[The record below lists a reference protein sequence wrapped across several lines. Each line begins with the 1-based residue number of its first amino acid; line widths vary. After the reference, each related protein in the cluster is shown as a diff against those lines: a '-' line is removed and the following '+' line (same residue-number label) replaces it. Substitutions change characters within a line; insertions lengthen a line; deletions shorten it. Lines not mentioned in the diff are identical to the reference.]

1 MRIDLLFGFLGS
13 GKTTLAKRILE
24 EWGPKEQLALIV
36 NEFGDVGV
44 DGAVLEGNDI
54 DIVELSSGC
63 LCCTLKGSLLNAIEE
78 MRSKA
83 PIDHIVIEA
92 TGVAEPEEMLAT
104 FSDPTFKEKYELG
117 PITTVID
124 APKYSKI
131 KRALGPFYTAQI
143 EKADMLVLNKVDLGD
158 SETLDGAKEE
168 VRDLNPDAVI
178 RFSERGD
185 IDIAEIMQGPSSR
198 VALRYV
204 GAGDDHHDHDHGHDH
219 DHDHDHRHAPADSF
233 VIDIDGDISK
243 QGLTDFFAA
252 APEDLWRAK
261 GFMTVDGTP
270 SLIQFAMGEL
280 EVTNADARDKDYL
293 VMIGKDLDAAALRS
307 DFATKARQGEAA

>member
-104 FSDPTFKEKYELG
+104 FADPTFKEKYELG
-117 PITTVID
+117 PITTVVD
-124 APKYSKI
+124 APKFSKI
-131 KRALGPFYTAQI
+131 KRALGPFFTAQI
-143 EKADMLVLNKVDLGD
+143 QKADMLVLNKVDLGD
-158 SETLDGAKEE
+158 SDTLDGTKKE

-198 VALRYV
+198 VALRYTKNDT
-204 GAGDDHHDHDHGHDH
+204 GSHDH
-219 DHDHDHRHAPADSF
+219 DHDHDHLHAPADSF
-233 VIDIDGDISK
+233 VIDVDGDVSR
-243 QGLTDFFAA
+243 QGLTDFFNA

-280 EVTNADARDKDYL
+280 EVTDADARDKAYL
-293 VMIGKDLDAAALRS
+293 VMIGKDLDAASLRS
-307 DFATKARQGEAA
+307 DFAAKARRSEAA

>member
-24 EWGPKEQLALIV
+24 EWGPKERLALIV

-44 DGAVLEGNDI
+44 DGAVLEGNNI

-78 MRSKA
+78 MQSKT
-83 PIDHIVIEA
+83 PLDHIVIEA

-104 FSDPTFKEKYELG
+104 FADPTFKEKYELG
-117 PITTVID
+117 PITTVVD
-124 APKYSKI
+124 APKYAKI
-131 KRALGPFYTAQI
+131 KHALGPFFVAQI

-158 SETLDGAKEE
+158 SETLDGTKDD
-168 VRDLNPDAVI
+168 VRELNPDAVI

-185 IDIAEIMQGPSSR
+185 IDIAEIMKGPQSQ
-198 VALRYV
+198 VALRYT
-204 GAGDDHHDHDHGHDH
+204 GDEDHDHAGDH
-219 DHDHDHRHAPADSF
+219 EHSHHHRHAPADSF
-233 VIDIDGDISK
+233 VIDINGDVSADGLK
-243 QGLTDFFAA
+243 AFFAA

-261 GFMTVDGTP
+261 GFMSVDGKP

-280 EVTNADARDKDYL
+280 EITDADARDKNYL
-293 VMIGKDLDAAALRS
+293 VMIGKDLDAGPLRE
-307 DFATKARQGEAA
+307 DFLARACESEDA

>member
-24 EWGPKEQLALIV
+24 EWGPKERLALIV

-78 MRSKA
+78 MQSKA
-83 PIDHIVIEA
+83 PLDHIVIEA

-104 FSDPTFKEKYELG
+104 FSDPTFKKNYELG
-117 PITTVID
+117 PITTVVD
-124 APKYSKI
+124 APKYAKI
-131 KRALGPFYTAQI
+131 KHALGPFFVAQI
-143 EKADMLVLNKVDLGD
+143 EKADMLILNKVDLGD
-158 SETLDGAKEE
+158 SETLDGTKDD
-168 VRDLNPDAVI
+168 VRALNPDAVI

-185 IDIAEIMQGPSSR
+185 IDIAEIMKGPESQ
-198 VALRYV
+198 VALRYT
-204 GAGDDHHDHDHGHDH
+204 GGDAHDHDHE
-219 DHDHDHRHAPADSF
+219 HDHRHAPADSF
-233 VIDIDGDISK
+233 VIDINGGVSADGLK
-243 QGLTDFFAA
+243 AFFAA
-252 APEDLWRAK
+252 APDDLWRAK
-261 GFMTVDGTP
+261 GFMLVDGKP

-280 EVTNADARDKDYL
+280 EITDADARDKDYL
-293 VMIGKDLDAAALRS
+293 VMIGKDLDAAPLRA
-307 DFATKARQGEAA
+307 DFLAHACESEDA